1 MLAGVLRHPNTT
13 DILIGRARYGPG
25 GLALFERILSI
36 LLAAGFSP
44 ESAFDAYSSL
54 YLFTLGFTA
63 TAGRS
68 PEFREIQRQ
77 GVLYLGTLPE
87 DQFPAIRAVTP
98 VIGRRSLDEQF
109 ELALDVVVE
118 GIAARLT

>member
-1 MLAGVLRHPNTT
+1 MKISRLQLARPPIVTRRPA
-13 DILIGRARYGPG
+13 IGQRARV
-25 GLALFERILSI
+25 AV
-36 LLAAGFSP
+36 
-44 ESAFDAYSSL
+44 
-54 YLFTLGFTA
+54 LFTLGLTA

-77 GVLYLGTLPE
+77 GVLYLGSLPE
-87 DQFPAIRAVTP
+87 DQFPAIRAVAP
-98 VIGRRSLDEQF
+98 VIGRRSLDQQF